1 MSFVVTLHFLLVLTF
16 TARILLRDDLSP
28 PGRLAWFIVL
38 NVLPYF
44 GTAVYFLFGEI
55 DIGKRAVKRHD
66 QIFDEIRAKASDVM
80 GDKANVD
87 QLIKTIY
94 RPAFRYAGSI
104 NGFHTV
110 DGNSAELMADGDAT
124 RSRLVADIDAA
135 TDHVHVLYYIWLN
148 DYTGEDVAHALIR
161 AAQRGVTCRAM
172 ADGLGSRALIKSK
185 LWRQMQR
192 AGVELAVALSFKNL
206 LKTILLSRFDLR
218 NHRKITVIDARIT
231 YCGSRNSADPEFLPK
246 QKYGPWVDIMLRFEG
261 PVVTQNQL
269 LFASD
274 WMQATGESLDIFKL
288 QIDVNSEPSAEPN
301 TALPVQVPTAGFP
314 AQVMGVG
321 PTERRGATPQLFANL
336 IASAETEL
344 IISTP
349 YFVPNA
355 SLLES
360 LCAAAHRG
368 VAVSLIYPK
377 VNDSWIVS
385 AASRSYYHQLLDA
398 GCIIYEFKGG
408 LLHAKTLTMD
418 GCVSLIGSSNLD
430 LRSFDLNYENN
441 ILLQDPA
448 TTQAIRQRQ
457 QTYIASSEMVELS
470 TVLAWPYYRRIWNN
484 VIATIGPV
492 L

>member
-1 MSFVVTLHFLLVLTF
+1 MSLVVLLHFLLVLTF
-16 TARILLRDDLSP
+16 TGRILLRDDLSP

-44 GTAVYFLFGEI
+44 GIAAYFLFGEI

-66 QIFDEIRAKASDVM
+66 QVFDEIRTQAQDFLGK
-80 GDKANVD
+80 KD
-87 QLIKTIY
+87 QVEHLIKAIY

-104 NGFHTV
+104 NGFHTLA
-110 DGNSAELMADGDAT
+110 GNTAKLMADGDDT
-124 RSRLVADIDAA
+124 LNHLIADIDGA
-135 TDHVHVLYYIWLN
+135 TEHVHVLYYIWLN
-148 DYTGEDVAHALIR
+148 DDTGNALAAALIR
-161 AAQRGVTCRAM
+161 AAQRGVICRAM
-172 ADGLGSRALIKSK
+172 ADGLGSRALIKSA
-185 LWRQMQR
+185 LWQQMHQ

-206 LKTILLSRFDLR
+206 LRTLFLSRFDLR
-218 NHRKITVIDARIT
+218 NHRKITVIDGRIT

-246 QKYGPWVDIMLRFEG
+246 AKYGPWIDIMLRFKG
-261 PVVTQNQL
+261 PVVAQNQL
-269 LFASD
+269 LFISD
-274 WMQATGESLDIFKL
+274 WMQATGQSLEYFNLTSKL
-288 QIDVNSEPSAEPN
+288 TAQPN
-301 TALPVQVPTAGFP
+301 PQGFA

-336 IASAETEL
+336 IASAESEL

-355 SLLES
+355 ALLES

-368 VAVSLIYPK
+368 VAVTLIYPK
-377 VNDSWIVS
+377 INDSWVVS

-441 ILLQDPA
+441 ILLQDLA
-448 TTQAIRQRQ
+448 TTQAIRARQ
-457 QTYIASSEMVELS
+457 YTYIDQSEQVALS
-470 TVLAWPYYRRIWNN
+470 TVLAWPYSRRIWNN
-484 VIATIGPV
+484 VIATIGPI